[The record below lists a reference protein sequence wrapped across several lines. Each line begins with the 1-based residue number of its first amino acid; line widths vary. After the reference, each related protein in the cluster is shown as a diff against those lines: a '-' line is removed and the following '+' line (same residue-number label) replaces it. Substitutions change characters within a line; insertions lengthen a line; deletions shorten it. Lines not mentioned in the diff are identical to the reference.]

1 MDTLLLAAPA
11 VPARARRPRLTLWGL
26 RLVTALHLCA
36 VLVQPLLAGR
46 FLTGD
51 VDAIGLHGAVGL
63 LVVLSGLVLAV
74 TALGYVAVVRGRW
87 WLVPVAAA
95 LFLAEGLQL
104 GMGTAR
110 ALQVHVPLGVAI
122 TVTAT
127 LLAGW
132 AWSPAARRPQ

>member
-1 MDTLLLAAPA
+1 VDTLLLASPA

>member
-1 MDTLLLAAPA
+1 VDTLLAVPA

-51 VDAIGLHGAVGL
+51 VDAIGVHGAVGL
-63 LVVLSGLVLAV
+63 LVVLTGLVLAV
-74 TALGYVAVVRGRW
+74 TALGYVTVVRGRW
-87 WLVPVAAA
+87 WLVPIAAA

-110 ALQVHVPLGVAI
+110 VLQVHVPLGVAI

-132 AWSPAARRPQ
+132 AWSPAAWRPR

>member
-63 LVVLSGLVLAV
+63 LVVLTGLVLAV

-132 AWSPAARRPQ
+132 AWLPAARRPQ

>member
-132 AWSPAARRPQ
+132 AWSPAARRPR

>member
-1 MDTLLLAAPA
+1 MDTLLAAPA
-11 VPARARRPRLTLWGL
+11 VPARARRPRLILWGL

-63 LVVLSGLVLAV
+63 LVVLTGLVLAV

-87 WLVPVAAA
+87 WLVSVAAA